1 MIRALCFY
9 GSWQGAER
17 RPDAE
22 DHPHSHHGGVD
33 LGGVGSCGIG
43 VRDRAG
49 NRTPANGK
57 NGQSGN
63 HAPSPTI
70 KSHPSSN
77 DNGVSNSPALVYN
90 GSSVG
95 SACGAF

>member
-1 MIRALCFY
+1 MKRIILIATTAALILAVWAVAASACVTEP
-9 GSWQGAER
+9 AT
-17 RPDAE
+17 
-22 DHPHSHHGGVD
+22 
-33 LGGVGSCGIG
+33 C
-43 VRDRAG
+43 
-49 NRTPANGK
+49 TPANQG